1 MNRINLHIY
10 QSSFKYE
17 SRILKETK
25 SIASS
30 GVVDKVIIAA
40 IWESG
45 LEEYEKLDKKIEVW
59 RIPLKTRILP
69 GGALVKAFQHIELTF
84 KILSRFRKAGIKY
97 VQCHSL
103 STLPIA
109 VLFKIF
115 ARSKIVY
122 DAHELETEKGKRG
135 IRQITSKLLE
145 RLLIHYT
152 DSIIVVSDSIAE
164 WYKNQYGLQKVNVIK
179 NFPHEQNYSI
189 ERTNILKETFNLQD
203 DDVLYIYQGALSNG
217 RSIKIL
223 LDAFSKIDKKK
234 HVVFMGYG
242 DLEGIIKKYENNFSN
257 IHFHPA
263 VKPGDVTSYAR
274 SADVGI
280 CLIENVC
287 LSYYFSLPNKLFEYV
302 VSGLPVIASDFP
314 DMGKIIDEHE
324 CGWKVPVS
332 EKALID
338 LIEDLSIEEIEEKR
352 KNALKCKGNF
362 VWDREKDKLV
372 QIYANL

>member
-40 IWESG
+40 IWENG
-45 LEEYEKLDKKIEVW
+45 LKEYEKLDNKIEVW
-59 RIPLKTRILP
+59 RVPLKTRIFA
-69 GGALVKAFQHIELTF
+69 GGSLVKVFQHIEWAF
-84 KILSRFRKAGIKY
+84 KIFSRFRNAGIKY

-109 VLFKIF
+109 VLIKIF

-135 IRQITSKLLE
+135 IRQKTSKLLE

-164 WYKNQYGLQKVNVIK
+164 WYKNQYSLKQVYVIK
-179 NFPHEQNYSI
+179 NFPYQENNINEPS
-189 ERTNILKETFNLQD
+189 NILKDTFSIQGNEM
-203 DDVLYIYQGALSNG
+203 LYIYQGVLSKG
-217 RSIKIL
+217 RSIEIL
-223 LDAFSKIDKKK
+223 LNVFSKVDKKK
-234 HVVFMGYG
+234 HIVFMGYG
-242 DLEGIIKKYENNFSN
+242 ELTNTIKKYDNDFSN

-263 VKPGDVTSYAR
+263 VKPEEILNYTK

-280 CLIENVC
+280 CLFENIT
-287 LSYYFSLPNKLFEYV
+287 N
-302 VSGLPVIASDFP
+302 
-314 DMGKIIDEHE
+314 
-324 CGWKVPVS
+324 WNTWN
-332 EKALID
+332 
-338 LIEDLSIEEIEEKR
+338 R
-352 KNALKCKGNF
+352 
-362 VWDREKDKLV
+362 R
-372 QIYANL
+372 Q